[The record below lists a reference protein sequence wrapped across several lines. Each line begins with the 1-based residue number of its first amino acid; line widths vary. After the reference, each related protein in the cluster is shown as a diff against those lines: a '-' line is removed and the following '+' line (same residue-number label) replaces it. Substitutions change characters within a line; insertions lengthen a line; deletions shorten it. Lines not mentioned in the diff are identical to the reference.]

1 MNNNKSIYSL
11 NLICLSF
18 KLNDDIK
25 RLLYEKIKEISVD
38 IIIRE
43 WFKYIKRVI
52 IIPCYLLLEI
62 SKLNLISDSNILET
76 IQNIHLIQKNLNTN
90 MIDKEWLNRQIFK
103 IKTKIMVTHNCS
115 IHTSQHINNF
125 IKINLLLDTLI
136 TIY

>member
-11 NLICLSF
+11 NLICLRF

-62 SKLNLISDSNILET
+62 SKLKQIFDSNILET

-103 IKTKIMVTHNCS
+103 IKTKIMMTNEYCIE
-115 IHTSQHINNF
+115 IH
-125 IKINLLLDTLI
+125 LLLDTLI
-136 TIY
+136 K